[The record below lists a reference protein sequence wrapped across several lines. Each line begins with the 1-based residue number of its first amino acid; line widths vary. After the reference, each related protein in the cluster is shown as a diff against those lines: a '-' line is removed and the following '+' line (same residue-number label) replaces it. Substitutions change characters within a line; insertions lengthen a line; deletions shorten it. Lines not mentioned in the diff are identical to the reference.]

1 MESKG
6 LTLSFIIDAQ
16 SANYGESIGNVSS
29 LKKFTRFDGNQ
40 YTYISRQALRY
51 NIVNQLGWDNT
62 KVINNQV
69 VQFHPEATIID
80 YPEIDLFGYMKTISK
95 KDENTAG
102 GSTIR
107 SAVCRL
113 SNAVS
118 LTPFESDVDFLNNM
132 GLSKR
137 INENNALAQS
147 EIHDSLYTYTV
158 TIDLDSVGIDNDLEI
173 PNTEKAKRVKDLLK
187 TLQYLYRDIRG
198 RREKLSPIFVIGGIY
213 DRKNP
218 FFENSL
224 KLKKDKLNVELI
236 KSVLCD
242 EEISKNTK
250 VGYIKGF
257 FENDSEIIEEL
268 NTKEISNFFNDLG
281 TQVDEFYK

>member
-198 RREKLSPIFVIGGIY
+198 RRENLSPIFVIGGIY